1 MYIETFGAK
10 LKRARIN
17 AGYTQQQLA
26 AETKIKQSQ
35 ISKFENGI
43 QEPRIEQIGIL
54 ADFLAV
60 STDWLIGTEGENR
73 KQTR

>member
-73 KQTR
+73 KQTQ

>member
-73 KQTR
+73 RQTQ